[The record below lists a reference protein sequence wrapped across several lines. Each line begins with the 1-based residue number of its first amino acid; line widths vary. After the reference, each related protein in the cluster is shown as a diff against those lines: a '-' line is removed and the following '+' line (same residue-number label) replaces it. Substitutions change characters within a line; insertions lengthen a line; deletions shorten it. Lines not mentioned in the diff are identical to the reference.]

1 MNEETTNPHEAV
13 LPSDRS
19 RLGRVARWSS
29 RVTLAGAG
37 LELVCIVLFLTTH
50 GWDRLIPTMIWLFG
64 VHAIC
69 IAGFILGLIALRGND
84 YAKSKAISA
93 VMINPI
99 LIGLPWLWVYVM
111 AR

>member
-1 MNEETTNPHEAV
+1 
-13 LPSDRS
+13 
-19 RLGRVARWSS
+19 
-29 RVTLAGAG
+29 
-37 LELVCIVLFLTTH
+37 
-50 GWDRLIPTMIWLFG
+50 MIWLFG